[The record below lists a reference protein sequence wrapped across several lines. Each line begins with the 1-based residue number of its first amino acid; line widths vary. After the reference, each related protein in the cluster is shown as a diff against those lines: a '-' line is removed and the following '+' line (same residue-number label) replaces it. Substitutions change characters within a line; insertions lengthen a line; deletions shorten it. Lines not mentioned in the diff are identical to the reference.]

1 MAIKLNPQQKEAVEH
16 EQGPLL
22 VIAGAGSGKTR
33 VLTERLAR
41 LIEKDVAQPQHTLTV
56 TFTNK
61 AANEIKERV
70 LKRLSEKQIYP
81 EKLPWMGT
89 FHSIAVKIL
98 RREAQKIGLQN
109 SFSIFDS
116 KDQLRLVKD
125 IIKDLR
131 LSEKTTK
138 PKAILSGISNAKNEL
153 LTPKKFAKQVNGYY
167 EENVAE
173 VYEVYQKTL
182 KDSNALD
189 FDDLLMYTVFLFQEN
204 EQSQSYYQNL
214 FKYILID
221 EFQDTNHAQ
230 YTMVK
235 ILSDPQKNICV
246 VGDDDQSIYSWRGA
260 NVRNILDFEKDF
272 PDVKV
277 IKLEQNYRSTQ
288 KILDAGNCVVKKIG
302 SRQSKN
308 LWTDAKSGN
317 DITVYEAAEEKD
329 EAYFVVEKIREL
341 QQEQKMSLNDMAILY
356 RMNAQSRALEE
367 TFIKTGI
374 PYKIIGNVRF
384 YSRKEIKDVLAY
396 LRILS
401 NSSDTLSLTR
411 IINVPTRGI
420 GKKTLEDLMLKSQV
434 EKLDP
439 VEYLLT
445 CKDLNNKSL
454 QAFQEILLDLKD
466 YASNHTLA
474 ELIKYLLHKTKYIEL
489 FEDDTEENLQR
500 KQNLQELINVASK
513 FNNGDTI
520 EALQKFLEEVALF
533 EAQDELANVTAEPQV
548 TLMTIHSAKGLEFE
562 NVFVV
567 GVEEGIFPMSR
578 SFESQEQMDEERRL
592 AYVAITRAKQNLF
605 LSYANYRT
613 LYGRTNMSAPSR
625 FLNDIDTEI
634 INFIRST
641 LA

>member
-16 EQGPLL
+16 ENGPLL

-70 LKRLSEKQIYP
+70 LKRLSEKKIYP

-116 KDQLRLVKD
+116 KDQLKLVKN

-138 PKAILSGISNAKNEL
+138 PKAILAGISNAKNEL
-153 LTPKKFAKQVNGYY
+153 LTPKKFARQVNGYY

-173 VYEVYQKTL
+173 VYEIYQKTL

-204 EQSQSYYQNL
+204 KQSQSYYQNL

-235 ILSDPQKNICV
+235 ILSQPQENICV

-272 PDVKV
+272 PEVKV

-302 SRQSKN
+302 NRQSKN
-308 LWTDAKSGN
+308 LWTDASKGE
-317 DITVYEAAEEKD
+317 DITIYEAAEEKD

-341 QQEQKMSLNDMAILY
+341 QQDQNMSLNDIAILY

-420 GKKTLEDLMLKSQV
+420 GKKTVEDLMLKSQV
-434 EKLDP
+434 AQLDP

-445 CKDLNNKSL
+445 QKDLKHKAL
-454 QAFQEILLDLKD
+454 QGFQEILLDLKD
-466 YASNHTLA
+466 YATNHTLA

-520 EALQKFLEEVALF
+520 EAMQKFLEEVALF
-533 EAQDELANVTAEPQV
+533 EAQDEMANVTSEPQV
-548 TLMTIHSAKGLEFE
+548 TMMTIHSAKGLEFE

-625 FLNDIDTEI
+625 FLNDIDAEI